1 LKCKTVDGVLK
12 ELTMYAIA
20 LITDLIVKGTAVID
34 GELSS
39 LQTTLPQLRIAEPPR
54 FAQHR

>member
-1 LKCKTVDGVLK
+1 
-12 ELTMYAIA
+12 MYAIA